1 MVVFLFPAYHL
12 FLGMS
17 MKRLYMFKVI
27 LFSPDD
33 TVFSHQF
40 LSNRMYLLLLRVV
53 NDSFST
59 IGSSRSFKNIVKV
72 LLKKLSILYS
82 IIGENFKHP

>member
-1 MVVFLFPAYHL
+1 MVDFLFPAYHL

-17 MKRLYMFKVI
+17 MKRLCMFKVI

-40 LSNRMYLLLLRVV
+40 LSNRMYLLLLRV
-53 NDSFST
+53 NDLFST
-59 IGSSRSFKNIVKV
+59 IVSSRSFKNMVKV